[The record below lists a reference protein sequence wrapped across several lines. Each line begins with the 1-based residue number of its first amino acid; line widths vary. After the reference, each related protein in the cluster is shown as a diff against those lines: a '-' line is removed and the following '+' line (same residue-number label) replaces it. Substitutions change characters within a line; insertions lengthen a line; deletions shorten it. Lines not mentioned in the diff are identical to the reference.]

1 MSASGRRQLSGF
13 FNPESYGLRRNK
25 PLLALELDCC
35 VIPIRNNLKLIQTT
49 DFFYPLIDDPYTM
62 GRITCCNVLSD
73 LYAMGV
79 VDCDNL
85 LLLLGVPRE
94 MTQEEREISNRLLME
109 GFKDCALEA
118 GTYVRGGQ
126 TVLSPWLMI
135 GGVATSVCSDSEYIM
150 PDQAVSGDVLVLT
163 KPLGTQVA
171 VSVYYWMLEDSPSWS
186 ENLCNVIT
194 SDKVKSLFHSA
205 TLSMTHLNRTAARLM
220 HKHHAH
226 GCTDVTGFGLLGH
239 ANNLVQV
246 QANNHLAFRIHTLPC
261 LEGSS
266 LISRALNDRL
276 KLLQGFSPE
285 TSGGLLIVLP
295 RESAQSFCEEL
306 TAETGC
312 PSWIIGDV
320 IEADSKSA
328 FLVQQ
333 PEVVD
338 VQHSQ
343 IIPPKC
349 SILSQ

>member
-1 MSASGRRQLSGF
+1 
-13 FNPESYGLRRNK
+13 
-25 PLLALELDCC
+25 
-35 VIPIRNNLKLIQTT
+35 
-49 DFFYPLIDDPYTM
+49 
-62 GRITCCNVLSD
+62 
-73 LYAMGV
+73 MGV

-150 PDQAVSGDVLVLT
+150 PDQAAVGDVLVLT

-186 ENLCNVIT
+186 GNLANIIT

-205 TLSMTHLNRTAARLM
+205 TLSMTHLNRT
-220 HKHHAH
+220 
-226 GCTDVTGFGLLGH
+226 
-239 ANNLVQV
+239 
-246 QANNHLAFRIHTLPC
+246 
-261 LEGSS
+261 
-266 LISRALNDRL
+266 
-276 KLLQGFSPE
+276 
-285 TSGGLLIVLP
+285 GGLLIVLP

-306 TAETGC
+306 TAEIGC

-328 FLVQQ
+328 FLVPQ
-333 PEVVD
+333 PEVID

-349 SILSQ
+349 STNSQ